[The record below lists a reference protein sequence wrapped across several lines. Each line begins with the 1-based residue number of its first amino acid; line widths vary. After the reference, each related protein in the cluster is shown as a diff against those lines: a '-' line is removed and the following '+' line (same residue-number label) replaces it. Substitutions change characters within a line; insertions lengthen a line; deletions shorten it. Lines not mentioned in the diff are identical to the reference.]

1 MNIGFVSLGCPKN
14 LVDSENMLG
23 IIEQYKMHITNN
35 PAKADVIIVNTCG
48 FIQAAKE
55 ESINTILQMAEYKK
69 TGRCKYL
76 IVTGC
81 LVQRYAA
88 DLFHE
93 MPEIDAL
100 VGTAAFTDIG
110 MVLEKVLTGMRI
122 LHLEKSPVAAAPVAS
137 EPAKKGKSE
146 PILEPRKLTTPKY
159 MAYLKIAEGC
169 DNRCSYCAIPFIR
182 GPYISRPYEE
192 IIAEAKNLVA
202 QGVEEL
208 ILIAQDTSRYGID
221 LYGSYKL
228 PALLKDLND
237 IRGLKWIRVLYL
249 YPHSFTDKL
258 INAFATLPKVCK
270 YVDIPLQHASDRL
283 LGAMHRY
290 DKRADVEKLLHK
302 LRKRVPGIVIRTT
315 FIVGFPGETE
325 EDFAKLKDFV
335 TKERF
340 ENAGVFTYSQEENT
354 EAATMS
360 DQIPEEIKKARYD
373 ELMSLQAGI
382 SEAIHVG
389 LEGKTLK
396 VIVEGFAKG
405 KKNVA
410 MARSYREAPDI
421 DGNIYI
427 ENAGSLE
434 PGDMVTV
441 KVKQGFTYDIL
452 TEIHGKPEHNAKVA
466 KKATKVSKAKATK
479 KIAKTSKAKT
489 AKKATKTPKAKVAKK
504 TTKTSKAKVTKK
516 APKAKAKRSKK

>member
-1 MNIGFVSLGCPKN
+1 
-14 LVDSENMLG
+14 
-23 IIEQYKMHITNN
+23 
-35 PAKADVIIVNTCG
+35 
-48 FIQAAKE
+48 
-55 ESINTILQMAEYKK
+55 
-69 TGRCKYL
+69 
-76 IVTGC
+76 
-81 LVQRYAA
+81 
-88 DLFHE
+88 
-93 MPEIDAL
+93 
-100 VGTAAFTDIG
+100 
-110 MVLEKVLTGMRI
+110 MVLI
-122 LHLEKSPVAAAPVAS
+122 
-137 EPAKKGKSE
+137 
-146 PILEPRKLTTPKY
+146 
-159 MAYLKIAEGC
+159 
-169 DNRCSYCAIPFIR
+169 NF
-182 GPYISRPYEE
+182 
-192 IIAEAKNLVA
+192 
-202 QGVEEL
+202 
-208 ILIAQDTSRYGID
+208 
-221 LYGSYKL
+221 

-325 EDFAKLKDFV
+325 EDFAQLKDFV

-354 EAATMS
+354 EAATMP
-360 DQIPEEIKKARYD
+360 DQIPEEVKKARYD

-382 SEAIHVG
+382 SEDIHVG

-452 TEIHGKPEHNAKVA
+452 TEIHGKPEHKAKVVKASA
-466 KKATKVSKAKATK
+466 KKASTPKTKVVKKSAAPKA
-479 KIAKTSKAKT
+479 SKAKT
-489 AKKATKTPKAKVAKK
+489 AKKVTKVSKAKSAKK
-504 TTKTSKAKVTKK
+504 TTKTSKAKIAKKASKPKTAKKVTKTS
-516 APKAKAKRSKK
+516 KAKTTKAKTKKSKK